1 MINHELARKAD
12 ILKDLAYDMKR
23 RIRTKKDIILNF
35 SKFPDSKIKKSF
47 EKDLP
52 FAEAGLKR
60 IEAYY
65 YRVIEEILKD
75 RNI

>member
-23 RIRTKKDIILNF
+23 RIRTKKDIILYYE
-35 SKFPDSKIKKSF
+35 KFPYSKTAKSF
-47 EKDLP
+47 KKDLI

-65 YRVIEEILKD
+65 YRTLEELLKD
-75 RNI
+75 KNK

>member
-23 RIRTKKDIILNF
+23 RIRARKDIILNF
-35 SKFPDSKIKKSF
+35 SQFPDSKILKSI
-47 EKDLP
+47 EKDLQ

-65 YRVIEEILKD
+65 YRVIEEILKY

>member
-12 ILKDLAYDMKR
+12 ILKDLHYDMKR
-23 RIRTKKDIILNF
+23 RVSMYKDLIKRYETFPEFTIKCSFTK
-35 SKFPDSKIKKSF
+35 S
-47 EKDLP
+47 LP

-65 YRVIEEILKD
+65 YRTLEELLKD
-75 RNI
+75 RDK

>member
-35 SKFPDSKIKKSF
+35 SKFPESKIKKSF

-65 YRVIEEILKD
+65 YRTLEELLKD
-75 RNI
+75 RDI

>member
-1 MINHELARKAD
+1 MINY
-12 ILKDLAYDMKR
+12 DLAHKANELRIMAHDMKR
-23 RIRTKKDIILNF
+23 RIRVYKDLQLRYETFPELNINGKFTK
-35 SKFPDSKIKKSF
+35 S
-47 EKDLP
+47 LP

>member
-23 RIRTKKDIILNF
+23 RIRARKDIVLNF
-35 SKFPDSKIKKSF
+35 SQFPDSKIKKSF

-75 RNI
+75 RDI